1 MVELVL
7 TLRTGSVMLH
17 VCSLS
22 KLPETVTA
30 TGATSLVTLINAE
43 MSVPTPAGIAP
54 DRHLF
59 LAFND
64 IVAPV
69 EGLVPASEQ
78 HVSDLLDFIRAWD
91 RQAPLVV
98 HCWAGISRSTAGAY
112 VAACALNPD
121 ADEYSLAALLRE
133 RSPSATPNARIVA
146 IGDKLLG
153 RDGRMIDAIRGIGRG
168 ANAFE
173 GSPFVMPID

>member
-1 MVELVL
+1 
-7 TLRTGSVMLH
+7 MLH

-22 KLPETVTA
+22 KLPATVTA
-30 TGATSLVTLINAE
+30 TGAKSLVTLINAE
-43 MSVPTPAGIAP
+43 MSVPTPEGIPP

-64 IVAPV
+64 IVDPV
-69 EGLVPASEQ
+69 AGLVQASEQ
-78 HVSDLLDFIRAWD
+78 HLETFLEFISCWD
-91 RQAPLVV
+91 RQAPLVI

-112 VAACALNPD
+112 VAACALNPE
-121 ADEYSLAALLRE
+121 ADEYRLAALLRE

-146 IGDKLLG
+146 MGDKLLS
-153 RDGRMIDAIRGIGRG
+153 RDGRMIDAVRGIGRG

-173 GSPFVMPID
+173 GTPFVMPID

>member
-1 MVELVL
+1 
-7 TLRTGSVMLH
+7 MLH

-22 KLPETVTA
+22 KLPETVA
-30 TGATSLVTLINAE
+30 ITGARSLVTLINAE
-43 MSVPTPAGIAP
+43 MSVPTPEGITP
-54 DRHLF
+54 DKHLF

-69 EGLVPASEQ
+69 DGLVPASEQ
-78 HVSDLLDFIRAWD
+78 QIAEFVDFVRVWD
-91 RQAPLVV
+91 RQAPLVI

-112 VAACALNPD
+112 VAACALNPEG
-121 ADEYSLAALLRE
+121 DEYALASLLRE

-146 IGDKLLG
+146 MGDKLLG

-173 GSPFVMPID
+173 GSPFAMPID

>member
-1 MVELVL
+1 
-7 TLRTGSVMLH
+7 MLH

-22 KLPETVTA
+22 KLPQTVA
-30 TGATSLVTLINAE
+30 STGAKSVVTLINAE
-43 MSVPTPAGIAP
+43 MEVETPSGVLP

-64 IVAPV
+64 IVDPV
-69 EGLVPASEQ
+69 AGLVPASEE
-78 HVSDLLDFIRAWD
+78 HVDRLLAFIETWD
-91 RQAPLVV
+91 RQAPLVI

-121 ADEYSLAALLRE
+121 ADEYQLAQTLRE
-133 RSPSATPNARIVA
+133 RSPSATPNARLVA
-146 IGDKLLG
+146 MADKKLG
-153 RDGRMIDAIRGIGRG
+153 REGRMIDAIRKIGRG

-173 GSPFVMPID
+173 GTPFAMPID

>member
-1 MVELVL
+1 
-7 TLRTGSVMLH
+7 MLH

-22 KLPETVTA
+22 KLNETVTA
-30 TGATSLVTLINAE
+30 TGAKSVVTLINAE
-43 MSVPTPAGIAP
+43 MDVPTPEGVPP

-64 IVAPV
+64 IVEQVAALTP
-69 EGLVPASEQ
+69 PNEQ
-78 HVSDLLDFIRAWD
+78 HVEDLLAFVRGWD
-91 RQAPLVV
+91 RRAPLVI

-121 ADEYSLAALLRE
+121 ADEFRLASALRE
-133 RSPSATPNARIVA
+133 TAPSATPNARIIA
-146 IGDKLLG
+146 MADKLLG

-173 GSPFVMPID
+173 GTPFVMPLD

>member
-1 MVELVL
+1 
-7 TLRTGSVMLH
+7 MLH

-22 KLPETVTA
+22 KLPETVVS
-30 TGATSLVTLINAE
+30 TGAKSVITLINAE
-43 MSVPTPAGIAP
+43 MNVPTPVGILP
-54 DRHLF
+54 ERHLF

-64 IVAPV
+64 IVTPV
-69 EGLVPASEQ
+69 KGLIPASERQ
-78 HVSDLLDFIRAWD
+78 VEAFLSFVRSWD
-91 RQAPLVV
+91 RQEPLVI

-112 VAACALNPD
+112 VAACALNPN
-121 ADEYSLAALLRE
+121 ADEYDLAKILRS

-146 IGDKLLG
+146 MGDKILG

-173 GSPFVMPID
+173 GNPFVMPID

>member
-1 MVELVL
+1 
-7 TLRTGSVMLH
+7 MLH

-22 KLPETVTA
+22 KLPETVAT
-30 TGATSLVTLINAE
+30 TGAKSVITLINAE
-43 MSVPTPAGIAP
+43 MNVPTPAGILP
-54 DRHLF
+54 ERHLS

-64 IVAPV
+64 IVSPV
-69 EGLVPASEQ
+69 QGLVPASER
-78 HVSDLLDFIRAWD
+78 HVQAFLSFVNSWD
-91 RQAPLVV
+91 RQDPLVI

-112 VAACALNPD
+112 VAACALNPE
-121 ADEYSLAALLRE
+121 ADEHRLAKILRE

-173 GSPFVMPID
+173 GTPFVMPID

>member
-1 MVELVL
+1 
-7 TLRTGSVMLH
+7 MLH

-22 KLPETVTA
+22 KLPETVA
-30 TGATSLVTLINAE
+30 NTGARSVVTLINAE
-43 MSVPTPAGIAP
+43 MSVPTPAGVAA

-64 IVAPV
+64 IIDPV
-69 EGLVPASEQ
+69 EGLVPASERQ
-78 HVSDLLDFIRAWD
+78 IAEFLDFVSAWD
-91 RQAPLVV
+91 RREPLVI

-121 ADEYSLAALLRE
+121 ADEYRMAALLRE

-146 IGDKLLG
+146 MADKLLA
-153 RDGRMIDAIRGIGRG
+153 RKGRMIDAIRQIGRG
-168 ANAFE
+168 ASAFE
-173 GSPFVMPID
+173 GTPFVMPID

>member
-1 MVELVL
+1 
-7 TLRTGSVMLH
+7 MLH

-22 KLPETVTA
+22 KLPETVA
-30 TGATSLVTLINAE
+30 STGARSLVTLINAE
-43 MSVPTPAGIAP
+43 MNVPTPAGIAP

-69 EGLVPASEQ
+69 DGLIQASEQ
-78 HVSDLLDFIRAWD
+78 HVADFLDFIRAWD
-91 RQAPLVV
+91 RQAPMVI
-98 HCWAGISRSTAGAY
+98 HCWAGISRSTAGAF
-112 VAACALNPD
+112 VAACALTPQ
-121 ADEYSLAALLRE
+121 ADEYKLAGLLRE

-146 IGDKLLG
+146 MGDKLLG

-173 GSPFVMPID
+173 GSPFAMPID

>member
-1 MVELVL
+1 
-7 TLRTGSVMLH
+7 MLH

-22 KLPETVTA
+22 RLPETVEK
-30 TGATSLVTLINAE
+30 TGAKSLVTLINAE
-43 MSVPTPAGIAP
+43 MAVPTPAGIAA

-69 EGLVPASEQ
+69 EGLVPASEGHIEQ
-78 HVSDLLDFIRAWD
+78 FLAFIRAWD
-91 RQAPLVV
+91 QKAPLVI

-112 VAACALNPD
+112 TAACTLNPD
-121 ADEYSLAALLRE
+121 ADEYHMAALLRE
-133 RSPSATPNARIVA
+133 RAPSATPNARIVA
-146 IGDKLLG
+146 MADKLLG

-173 GSPFVMPID
+173 GTPFEMPLA

>member
-1 MVELVL
+1 
-7 TLRTGSVMLH
+7 MLH

-22 KLPETVTA
+22 KLNDTVAT
-30 TGATSLVTLINAE
+30 TGAKSVVTLINAE
-43 MSVPTPAGIAP
+43 MDVPTPDGVSP

-64 IVAPV
+64 IVEQIA
-69 EGLVPASEQ
+69 GLTPPNEK
-78 HVSDLLDFIRAWD
+78 HIEDLLAFVAAWD
-91 RQAPLVV
+91 RSAPLVI

-112 VAACALNPD
+112 VTACALNPE
-121 ADEYSLAALLRE
+121 ADEYHLAAMLRE
-133 RSPSATPNARIVA
+133 NSASATPNARLVA
-146 IGDKLLG
+146 MADKLLG

-173 GSPFVMPID
+173 GTPFIMPLD

>member
-1 MVELVL
+1 
-7 TLRTGSVMLH
+7 MLH

-22 KLPETVTA
+22 KLNETVA
-30 TGATSLVTLINAE
+30 DSGARSVVTLINAE
-43 MSVPTPAGIAP
+43 MEVPTPAGVSP

-64 IVAPV
+64 IVEQVA
-69 EGLVPASEQ
+69 GLTPPNER
-78 HVSDLLDFIRAWD
+78 HVADFISFVRDWD
-91 RQAPLVV
+91 RQEPLVI

-112 VAACALNPD
+112 VAACALKPS
-121 ADEYSLAALLRE
+121 ADEYGIAALLRE
-133 RSPSATPNARIVA
+133 LSPSATPNARIVA
-146 IGDKLLG
+146 MADKLLG

-173 GSPFVMPID
+173 GTPFIMPID

>member
-1 MVELVL
+1 
-7 TLRTGSVMLH
+7 MLH

-22 KLPETVTA
+22 KLPETVAQTDA
-30 TGATSLVTLINAE
+30 KSVVTLINAE
-43 MSVPTPAGIAP
+43 MPVPTPAGIAP
-54 DRHLF
+54 DRHLN
-59 LAFND
+59 LSFND
-64 IVAPV
+64 IVDPV

-78 HVSDLLDFIRAWD
+78 HVEVFLAFIRDWD
-91 RQAPLVV
+91 RQAPLVI

-112 VAACALNPD
+112 VAACALNPQ
-121 ADEYSLAALLRE
+121 ADEYRLAALLRE

-146 IGDKLLG
+146 MADKMLA

-173 GSPFVMPID
+173 GTPFIMPIDD

>member
-1 MVELVL
+1 
-7 TLRTGSVMLH
+7 MLH

-22 KLPETVTA
+22 KLNETVAA
-30 TGATSLVTLINAE
+30 TGAKSVVTLINAE
-43 MSVPTPAGIAP
+43 MDVPTPAGVAP

-64 IVAPV
+64 IVEQVA
-69 EGLVPASEQ
+69 GLTPPNER
-78 HVSDLLDFIRAWD
+78 HVAEFLDFVRAWD
-91 RQAPLVV
+91 RTDPLVI

-112 VAACALNPD
+112 VAACALSPE
-121 ADEYSLAALLRE
+121 ADEYRLAERLRE
-133 RSPSATPNARIVA
+133 SSPSATPNARIVA
-146 IGDKLLG
+146 MADKLLG

-173 GSPFVMPID
+173 GTPFVMPID